1 MAKNSGSAWAGVL
14 VMGVM
19 FAALELLAM
28 LAFKSGKI
36 VRTGPPLVTYPYH
49 SYLGWENRPN
59 YEYTGILA
67 EGLHH
72 WAIRTDSSGRSITP
86 HSDVPDPDLRVVMVG
101 GSAVFGVGQTGNAHT
116 VPAQVELEL
125 ERRTGLRVEVI
136 NLAVGGYTSFQE
148 MLNVERYL
156 ADHEA
161 DVVVSLSGYND
172 AFAAAIER
180 SPEYGLLLHRLD
192 PKTELVR
199 SIERGD
205 LGLLPTAAGLLVQGL
220 RRRSNAIDLLGKV
233 ADRVR
238 PAAKAPP
245 VWGDMPMPD
254 SAEIVRRA
262 RFVLTNY
269 AMMDGM
275 ARQHGARFFMFL
287 QPTAMNRR
295 TLTDAE
301 RQALDRLDKSFMDR
315 ARPVVRIFYPAVI
328 AAGKRFA
335 FHDITG
341 CLDEFAEPAY
351 ADECHYLDA
360 ATPTVAA
367 AVCDV
372 IAPAAAEI
380 AASRRVPA
388 RVAAPPA
395 LR

>member
-1 MAKNSGSAWAGVL
+1 MARKLTARGHKHAARVAHWLQQRLPSKFVVL
-14 VMGVM
+14 
-19 FAALELLAM
+19 ASPAERTRQTALALATP
-28 LAFKSGKI
+28 FK
-36 VRTGPPLVTYPYH
+36 
-49 SYLGWENRPN
+49 
-59 YEYTGILA
+59 
-67 EGLHH
+67 
-72 WAIRTDSSGRSITP
+72 
-86 HSDVPDPDLRVVMVG
+86 
-101 GSAVFGVGQTGNAHT
+101 T
-116 VPAQVELEL
+116 VA
-125 ERRTGLRVEVI
+125 
-136 NLAVGGYTSFQE
+136 
-148 MLNVERYL
+148 
-156 ADHEA
+156 
-161 DVVVSLSGYND
+161 SLSPG
-172 AFAAAIER
+172 
-180 SPEYGLLLHRLD
+180 
-192 PKTELVR
+192 
-199 SIERGD
+199 
-205 LGLLPTAAGLLVQGL
+205 
-220 RRRSNAIDLLGKV
+220 
-233 ADRVR
+233 

-301 RQALDRLDKSFMDR
+301 RQALGRLDKSFMDR
-315 ARPVVRIFYPAVI
+315 ARPVVRIFYPAAI